1 MADYHIKSTGKLGVG
16 DIYYKGGDSWT
27 TTYADRKKYTNKT
40 TATNRKNQKVTYNGV
55 SYSPVV
61 WSNSTVVTE

>member
-27 TTYADRKKYTNKT
+27 SVYADRKKYTNNT
-40 TATNRKNQKVTYNGV
+40 TATTKKNTQVTFNGVTYK
-55 SYSPVV
+55 PTV
-61 WSNSTVVTE
+61 WENASVVTE